1 MAVNDIMPFVSGL
14 LVMIADLTA
23 FALIMRVYLKRRR
36 RSALF
41 FSVAWIADFIMVAL
55 SASTN
60 RVLQTIAELS
70 LTIFAMLMFVGA
82 VRLLEEESIPL
93 SHSTLKKMGLMAP
106 IFYGF
111 VVAVYRF
118 TGNAD
123 WALTAGVSLGVSG
136 AFVFASGVLL
146 KPIEAIYKKPAKVL
160 YLSVLLFG
168 LHLVPAAL
176 FGLYEWYLPIG
187 FTLSTALTVMMAYSM
202 YRLTSTREFLEGS
215 IDVKAPEIHSGT
227 IIVQPKEFETLLPK
241 LENAPVLAFLRDLE
255 YSREGWRT
263 YFVTAVPFR
272 RENIAG
278 TLNPTEL
285 AKMTEITFQ
294 YLEETARMG
303 IPGVVVLDCIE
314 YLSMYNSWDSLMK
327 FLSKLR
333 DLVMVKGGTL
343 ILVIDRNSV
352 EERLFNQLR
361 KLLE

>member
-1 MAVNDIMPFVSGL
+1 MGINNVLSTVSGL
-14 LVMIADLTA
+14 LVMVADLTA
-23 FALIMRVYLKRRR
+23 FALMLRVYFKRRR

-41 FSVAWIADFIMVAL
+41 FSVAWIADFTMVAL
-55 SASTN
+55 SASAN
-60 RVLQTIAELS
+60 RILLTVAELS
-70 LTIFAMLMFVGA
+70 LTVFAMFMFIGSVK
-82 VRLLEEESIPL
+82 LLEEESIPL
-93 SHSTLKKMGLMAP
+93 SHSTIKKMALMAP
-106 IFYGF
+106 VFYVF
-111 VVAVYRF
+111 VVAVYEF
-118 TGNAD
+118 TGDAN
-123 WALTAGVSLGVSG
+123 WALTAGVSFGVSG
-136 AFVFASGVLL
+136 SLVSASGVLL
-146 KPIEAIYKKPAKVL
+146 KPVEAIYERPARIL
-160 YLSVLLFG
+160 YISVVLFG
-168 LHLVPAAL
+168 LHLIPAAL

-187 FTLSTALTVMMAYSM
+187 FTLSTILTVMMAYSM
-202 YRLTSTREFLEGS
+202 YRLTSTRKFLERG

-263 YFVTAVPFR
+263 YFVTAVPFKR
-272 RENIAG
+272 GNIAG
-278 TLNPTEL
+278 TLNPTDL

-294 YLEETARMG
+294 YLEETSRMG
-303 IPGVVVLDCIE
+303 VPGVVVIDCVE